1 MREWL
6 LIQQIYD
13 ECSRAR
19 ILALLLTRHVVS
31 FSGLALLI
39 CVLFAISALAVAP
52 LITEGW
58 WTPAVVVVVV
68 LLIGLLGGLVLED
81 RAMAVI
87 QAREGSN
94 RQNAL
99 LRRYRRGML
108 GARYALFRERL
119 QEHPQCTPATLES
132 ALTCCDAEREM
143 RRRGYPAA
151 STGPAVL
158 ALLTAFGLL
167 AAAPY
172 VAEHGLTALAQWS
185 GLGLAAVASLL
196 LAWRAAQPALS
207 DREEL
212 RCMLVWALEEA
223 RAETPDPDSGRLTR

>member
-19 ILALLLTRHVVS
+19 ILGLLLTQHAMS
-31 FSGLALLI
+31 FSGLALVI
-39 CVLFAISALAVAP
+39 CVLFGVSALAVAP
-52 LITEGW
+52 LVTEGW

-68 LLIGLLGGLVLED
+68 LLTGLLGGLVLED

-87 QAREGSN
+87 QAREGSH

-99 LRRYRRGML
+99 MRRYRRGML
-108 GARYALFRERL
+108 GARYALFCERL
-119 QEHPQCTPATLES
+119 EEHPHFTPATLES

-143 RRRGYPAA
+143 RRRGYPAV

-158 ALLTAFGLL
+158 ALLAAFGLL

-172 VAEHGLTALAQWS
+172 VADYGLTALAHWS
-185 GLGLAAVASLL
+185 GLGLAALASVL
-196 LAWRAAQPALS
+196 LAWRAAQPAMP

-212 RCMLVWALEEA
+212 RCMLVWALEDA
-223 RAETPDPDSGRLTR
+223 RAETPDPDRVTH

>member
-1 MREWL
+1 MRDWL

-19 ILALLLTRHVVS
+19 TLGLLLTQHVVS

-39 CVLFAISALAVAP
+39 CVLFGLSALAVAP
-52 LITEGW
+52 LVTEGW
-58 WTPAVVVVVV
+58 WTPAVVVAVV
-68 LLIGLLGGLVLED
+68 LLSGLLGGLVLED

-87 QAREGSN
+87 QAREGSH
-94 RQNAL
+94 RHNAL
-99 LRRYRRGML
+99 MRRYRRGML
-108 GARYALFRERL
+108 GPRYALFRERL
-119 QEHPQCTPATLES
+119 QEHPHLTTATLES

-158 ALLTAFGLL
+158 ALLAAFGLL
-167 AAAPY
+167 AAVPF
-172 VAEHGLTALAQWS
+172 VAEHGFAALAQWS
-185 GLGLAAVASLL
+185 GLALAAIASLL

-212 RCMLVWALEEA
+212 RCMLVWALEDA
-223 RAETPDPDSGRLTR
+223 RTETPDQDHLTR